1 MCEYHRRVLSGL
13 EVLTLS
19 AVPMEM
25 TGACLAP
32 ARSRDACLPVELPA
46 GDYTL
51 LPLTAGLAG
60 ATQPGALP
68 AALPAALLSAGA
80 VTAAGM
86 RERRLAV
93 SAHAVGGGG
102 GAVPPQLSM
111 RRRSVTAAEYEALLA
126 EAGYS

>member
-1 MCEYHRRVLSGL
+1 MLSGFK
-13 EVLTLS
+13 
-19 AVPMEM
+19 VPTPKCSVPVDV

-60 ATQPGALP
+60 GTQPNALP
-68 AALPAALLSAGA
+68 ATLLSAGA

-86 RERRLAV
+86 SERRLAV
-93 SAHAVGGGG
+93 SAHAVGPGGGG

-126 EAGYS
+126 EVGYS

>member
-1 MCEYHRRVLSGL
+1 
-13 EVLTLS
+13 
-19 AVPMEM
+19 MEM

-102 GAVPPQLSM
+102 AVPPQLSM